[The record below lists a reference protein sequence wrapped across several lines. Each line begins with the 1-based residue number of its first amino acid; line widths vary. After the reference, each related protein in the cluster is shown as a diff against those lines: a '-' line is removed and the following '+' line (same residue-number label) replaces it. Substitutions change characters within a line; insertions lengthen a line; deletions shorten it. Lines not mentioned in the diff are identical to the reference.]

1 MYIIDYIICI
11 IDFYTVFLKHVHGPL
26 STLLWPPSHSLV
38 APLALS
44 CGPLRTLLWPL
55 ETPCI
60 VLEERKQHVSAVL
73 LQQPVGR
80 ACEREFS
87 QNDLSAYVV
96 FSA

>member
-1 MYIIDYIICI
+1 MYIIDYIILLLI
-11 IDFYTVFLKHVHGPL
+11 FTQFFSNM
-26 STLLWPPSHSLV
+26 STD
-38 APLALS
+38 PLALS

-55 ETPCI
+55 EIPCI

-87 QNDLSAYVV
+87 QNDLSSYVV
-96 FSA
+96 FYA